1 MHVPNI
7 VINLQNDQLINT
19 ENDQSVMSVLR
30 TYVDIY
36 AKLQKIKLKS

>member
-19 ENDQSVMSVLR
+19 ENDQSVSVLR

>member
-19 ENDQSVMSVLR
+19 ENDQSVSVLR
-30 TYVDIY
+30 TYVDVY
-36 AKLQKIKLKS
+36 ANSKKSN